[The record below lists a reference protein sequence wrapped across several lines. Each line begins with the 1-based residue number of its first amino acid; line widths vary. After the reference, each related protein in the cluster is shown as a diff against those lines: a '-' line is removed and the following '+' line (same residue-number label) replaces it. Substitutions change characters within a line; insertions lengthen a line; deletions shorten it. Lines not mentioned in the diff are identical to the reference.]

1 MDIRIIDEKNRRVVN
16 VSRLSLEV
24 RGNTVVGITDEGK
37 LVNVR
42 GCYDEQEAG
51 RLMDRIMERI
61 EDAYQGEWRDLI
73 IKL

>member
-1 MDIRIIDEKNRRVVN
+1 MDIRLIDEKNRRVVN

-24 RGNTVVGITDEGK
+24 RGNTVVGLTDEGK
-37 LVNVR
+37 LVSVK

-51 RLMDRIMERI
+51 RLMERIMESI
-61 EDAYQGEWRDLI
+61 EDAYQREMRDLI